1 MPTHNKRKLVIVI
14 SHSIQHFAPVYQ
26 EIAKRN
32 EIDLEVI
39 FLTDAGAKEYYDK
52 EFGKIFSWNVD
63 LHSGYNNIVLEPGK
77 PLSYSGVAKYYFNM
91 DSKRINSVL
100 KRINPDVVLIN
111 GYACRFINR
120 ATGWALRNKKGIM
133 MFGDS
138 ELLHQRNLF
147 TRMVKKFVVGGFFK
161 KIDIFLT
168 IGSQNEK
175 YYEYYGVPASKL
187 FRSRCPVNIKFYN
200 EDLTLLS
207 HKEKFKL
214 REKMKI
220 GLDGFMLLFVGKFCK
235 RKRPQDIVET
245 IKLLRNEGY
254 DVSGLFIG
262 SGELLDSTKEL
273 AKKLE
278 VQDKCY
284 FLDFINQKDIGER
297 IKCGDLLVVPS
308 SEEPWGL
315 VVTECGMC
323 GVPAVVSDKVGCV
336 GETDMLRP
344 GISGEVFECGNI
356 QNMAKVI
363 KEIINDPKK
372 FEKMRNDTFEIAKTQ
387 DIAYAAKDIED
398 AVIKLCKNN

>member
-1 MPTHNKRKLVIVI
+1 MSIANKYKLVIVV
-14 SHSIQHFAPVYQ
+14 SHSMQSFAPLYQ
-26 EIAKRN
+26 EIAKRSK
-32 EIDLEVI
+32 IDLEVI
-39 FLTDAGAKEYYDK
+39 FLTDAGSKEYYDK
-52 EFGKIFSWNVD
+52 DFGKCFSWNVD
-63 LHSGYNNIVLEPGK
+63 LSSGYNNVVLEPGK
-77 PLSYSGVAKYYFNM
+77 PLSCSGALKNYFNM
-91 DSKRINSVL
+91 DSKRITSVL
-100 KRINPDVVLIN
+100 QKINPDVILVN
-111 GYACRFINR
+111 GYACRFVNR
-120 ATGWALRNKKGIM
+120 ATKWARRNKKGVM
-133 MFGDS
+133 LFGDS
-138 ELLHQRNLF
+138 ELLHQRSLF
-147 TRMVKKFVVGGFFK
+147 TRMVKRFVVNGFFK
-161 KIDIFLT
+161 KIDLFLT
-168 IGSQNEK
+168 IGDQNEK
-175 YYEYYGVPASKL
+175 YYEHYGVPVAKL
-187 FRSRCPVNIKFYN
+187 FRSRCPVNIKFHN
-200 EDLTLLS
+200 EDLILLS
-207 HKEKFKL
+207 HEEKLKL
-214 REKMKI
+214 REKIKI
-220 GLDGFMLLFVGKFCK
+220 GLGGFILLFVGKFCK
-235 RKRPQDIVET
+235 RKRPQDMVKT

-356 QNMAKVI
+356 QNMAKVV

-372 FEKMRNDTFEIAKTQ
+372 FEKMRKDTFEIAKTQ